1 MSMVKSA
8 LAVIGALAASALTA
22 VAIAAPQDPP
32 QATFR
37 SSIDLVRVDVNVLD
51 GSGRPIKGLTA
62 DDFVVNIE
70 GTPRRVV
77 TAEYIASAES
87 GAKTKTP
94 EAPRHFSTN
103 ENAGGGRL
111 IMLVVDQGTI
121 GAGRGRQTAMAAE
134 RFVSRL
140 PASDRVG
147 LVTIPGTHQ
156 IDFTSRHENVR
167 AVLKQIVGSAPT
179 HVGMRQ
185 VAVSEA
191 LAMSRG
197 DQRVT
202 DAVIS
207 RECAG
212 LANDFERR
220 MCRQEVMTHAA
231 MTRAEIQD
239 RAQNAVVVLRTLL
252 ERLAE
257 TPEPKT
263 VIFISGG
270 LVIDQDYSVFSWFGR
285 LAARGHVTLYSIMI
299 PPADFEA
306 SLQRLPVAYR
316 EDLLLAEQ
324 GLGHISG
331 LGRGTMFRLAT
342 DPEQIFGRLELELSG
357 YYMLGFE
364 AQPTDREDKARRI
377 KVDVPGRSG
386 TDVRARP
393 EFNVETPATKTVDAI
408 LGETLRAPL
417 LATEIRLKVAT
428 YTIGDPRTQRLR
440 VIVGTEID
448 RPRDSAGRL
457 ALAFGLYD
465 ANGKIVASQID
476 REVNTR
482 VNPRTGAHQFFSGA
496 MTNGPGTYTLKL
508 AVTDD
513 LRRRGSVEHTFTA
526 TLTPAGQVRV
536 SDLLLAEHTG
546 GGNAEDSEPMVSADY
561 TSPVLHAA
569 LALYGDTDVL
579 DGTSVTFEV
588 ADAGES
594 RAIASA
600 AGVATGNAHPVART
614 VQASLPID
622 VLPPGDYVARA
633 IVTAG
638 GRKTGEVTRPFRVAR
653 PTVVTDATRSAT
665 LFPGLLATQL
675 ERFDRK
681 SVLGPDVVGYF
692 LDRLPQTNAAEGTAA
707 LTEARSGRFEAVLDA
722 LKSSGGD
729 ELSSAFLAGLA
740 LYANG
745 ELDSAMRRFRDALRV
760 DSEFFPAAFYLGA
773 CYAAGG
779 RDREAANAWQTS
791 LVTESD
797 ASFIYP
803 LIGDA
808 LLRARDPKTAATIL
822 AEATGRWPADDQLQL
837 RLGLAYAASGK
848 PADAV
853 KALDAYLATHPA
865 DHERL
870 FIALRA
876 IYEARNKG
884 TSIETPEK
892 DRQRF
897 ERYAA
902 AYAAAGGAQQV
913 LVARWKRF
921 LDGK

>member
-1 MSMVKSA
+1 MLKSS
-8 LAVIGALAASALTA
+8 LAILATMAVSGLAAVA
-22 VAIAAPQDPP
+22 VLAAQDQPQT
-32 QATFR
+32 TFR

-51 GSGRPIKGLTA
+51 GSGRPVQGLTA
-62 DDFVVNIE
+62 GDFVVSVE
-70 GTPRRVV
+70 GGTRRVV
-77 TAEYIASAES
+77 TAEYVAAATP
-87 GAKTKTP
+87 GAQP
-94 EAPRHFSTN
+94 RPAEAPRLYSTN
-103 ENAGGGRL
+103 EDAVGGRL

-134 RFVSRL
+134 RFISRL

-147 LVTIPGTHQ
+147 LITIPGTHQ
-156 IDFTSRHENVR
+156 LDFTSRHENVR
-167 AVLKQIVGSAPT
+167 ASLKQIVGSAPT

-220 MCRQEVMTHAA
+220 MCRQEVMTHAS

-239 RAQNAVVVLRTLL
+239 RAQTAVIVLRTLL
-252 ERLAE
+252 QRLAE

-270 LVIDQDYSVFSWFGR
+270 LVVDQDYSVFSWFGQ

-306 SLQRLPVAYR
+306 SLQRMPVAYR

-364 AQPTDREDKARRI
+364 AQPADRADKARRI
-377 KVDVPGRSG
+377 NVDVPGRSG
-386 TDVRARP
+386 VEIRARP
-393 EFNVETPATKTVDAI
+393 EFNVDTPATKTVDAI

-417 LATEIRLKVAT
+417 PATEIRLKVAT
-428 YTIGDPRTQRLR
+428 YTVGDPRTERLR

-465 ANGKIVASQID
+465 SNGKAVASYIE
-476 REVNTR
+476 REVTTR
-482 VNPRTGAHQFFSGA
+482 INPRTGAHQFFSGA
-496 MTNGPGTYTLKL
+496 IANGPGTYTLKL

-513 LRRRGSVEHTFTA
+513 LRRRGSVEHTFDAKLTA
-526 TLTPAGQVRV
+526 AGQVRV
-536 SDLLLAEHTG
+536 SDLMLAEHTG
-546 GGNAEDSEPMVSADY
+546 TGNAEDTEPMVSADY

-569 LALYGDTDVL
+569 LALYGGTADAIE
-579 DGTSVTFEV
+579 GTSVTFEV

-600 AGVATGNAHPVART
+600 PGVATGSADPVTRT

-622 VLPPGDYVARA
+622 VLPPGEYVARA

-638 GRKTGEVTRPFRVAR
+638 GRKTGEVTRSFRIAR
-653 PTVVTDATRSAT
+653 PTLVTDASRSTT

-681 SVLGPDVVGYF
+681 AVLGPDVVGYF
-692 LDRLPQTNAAEGTAA
+692 LDRLTQKNAATGSAA
-707 LTEARSGRFEAVLDA
+707 MAEARSGRFEAVLDA
-722 LKSSGGD
+722 LKSSKDD

-745 ELDSAMRRFRDALRV
+745 ELDAAMRRFRDALRV

-779 RDREAANAWQTS
+779 RDRDAANAWQTS
-791 LVTESD
+791 LVTESG

-808 LLRARDPKTAATIL
+808 LLRARDPQRAAAIL
-822 AEATGRWPADDQLQL
+822 AEAAERWPSDDQVQL
-837 RLGLAYAASGK
+837 RLGLAYAAAGK

-853 KALDAYLATHPA
+853 RAMDAYLATHPN

-884 TSIETPEK
+884 ASIETPEK

-902 AYAAAGGAQQV
+902 AYAAAGGTQQV
-913 LVARWKRF
+913 LIARWKRF